1 VDNLGVKNK
10 ERAVMMTEE
19 ECKEVTLLICGETID
34 GHLCHI
40 PDGLYYDE
48 KEEEFRCKTRGY
60 ECLRVCAKSGNL
72 RKYSIE
78 NMNILKLSLVRK
90 KLKILCDYLKQC
102 PETAKHHVCDKCGVT
117 GYHSQCSV
125 CKKNVCAGCHKN
137 FEFGIICLQCLRD
150 TEAAKDIIW
159 TEEQIVPLKKIMEDL
174 EKTRS
179 KTYEEKIK
187 LRKRQ
192 TEIVDLWSKQKI
204 WGGTK

>member
-1 VDNLGVKNK
+1 MDNLGVKNK

-90 KLKILCDYLKQC
+90 KLKILCNYLKQC
-102 PETAKHHVCDKCGVT
+102 PETTKHRVCNECGVT
-117 GYHSQCSV
+117 GYHAQCNV
-125 CKKNVCAGCHKN
+125 CKKQVCTGCYQN
-137 FEFGIICLQCLRD
+137 FEFGVICLQCLRD
-150 TEAAKDIIW
+150 TEAKDIIW

-192 TEIVDLWSKQKI
+192 TEIVDSWSKQKI

>member
-1 VDNLGVKNK
+1 
-10 ERAVMMTEE
+10 MTEE
-19 ECKEVTLLICGETID
+19 ERKEITLLICGETID
-34 GHLCHI
+34 GHLCNI

-48 KEEEFRCKTRGY
+48 EKKEFLCKTRGY
-60 ECLRVCAKSGNL
+60 ECIRVCTKSGNL